1 MSRNTLCV
9 VPSICICHLISIYIY
24 PAASL
29 SIKPARKISTVVI
42 HQDGESTLGGSN
54 RPRRSTDLPSFCWPS
69 GRASP
74 TFVSGPRAM
83 RVGLKPSSALRTP
96 GARVGDDRGHA
107 TRRFLSPPPTS
118 PSSTISRRGPY
129 SDTLWFDIP
138 LSPFSCGHRAGSPA
152 LVVTSPSLSSHPRG
166 RRAAPRGT

>member
-1 MSRNTLCV
+1 MHCAY
-9 VPSICICHLISIYIY
+9 IHLISIYISRQL
-24 PAASL
+24 PSFL
-29 SIKPARKISTVVI
+29 IKPPGSQVVI
-42 HQDGESTLGGSN
+42 HQDGELHSRERELWVRAREAPS
-54 RPRRSTDLPSFCWPS
+54 SFCRPS

-74 TFVSGPRAM
+74 IFVSGPRAM
-83 RVGLKPSSALRTP
+83 RVGLKPSSALRAP

-152 LVVTSPSLSSHPRG
+152 LVVTSPSLSSHPGG